1 MDDFVCRQ
9 SEIRRKLNANGK
21 VMSVPSAVAGGL
33 LSKPKNPPATAGGTD
48 VGDPG
53 KNNAATVSDR
63 GIRTYRCGRESRPAM
78 ETSATEI
85 SLPVSIPFIITAQKS
100 VPIRLLIDISATIN

>member
-21 VMSVPSAVAGGL
+21 VMSVPPAVAGRL

-48 VGDPG
+48 VRDHG

-63 GIRTYRCGRESRPAM
+63 GIRTYRCGRMSRPAM

-85 SLPVSIPFIITAQKS
+85 TLPVSIAFIITAQKS
-100 VPIRLLIDISATIN
+100 VPIRLLIHVTTPVG